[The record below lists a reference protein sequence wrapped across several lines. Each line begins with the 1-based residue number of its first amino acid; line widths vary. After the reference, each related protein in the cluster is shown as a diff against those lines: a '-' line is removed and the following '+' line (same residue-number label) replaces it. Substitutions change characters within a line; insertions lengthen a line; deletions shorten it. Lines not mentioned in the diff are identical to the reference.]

1 MNFESMGKGIELY
14 DQVIKVKGE
23 IEKINE
29 FLTSLNNELIV
40 SVYDGDYLANSLTVR
55 STDKEFKTLIV
66 ITIKN
71 ELEKRYDLLKK
82 ELEEL

>member
-14 DQVIKVKGE
+14 DQVVKVKGE

-71 ELEKRYDLLKK
+71 ELENRYDLLKK

>member
-14 DQVIKVKGE
+14 DQVVKVKGE